1 MQALVDQIGTGQAQ
15 SAICNLQ
22 LHEGCRRKDLMLTI
36 DGVEYLE
43 VDEAAGLL
51 GVKKATIYAYVSR
64 GVLDSFRQGV
74 GRKRLYRRVEVEAL
88 REARPSAA
96 PSAHQVLDD
105 DVVRNVRLP
114 DVESWAGE
122 H

>member
-1 MQALVDQIGTGQAQ
+1 MQ
-15 SAICNLQ
+15 
-22 LHEGCRRKDLMLTI
+22 TI

-43 VDEAAGLL
+43 VDEVAALL

-64 GVLDSFRQGV
+64 GVLESFRQGV
-74 GRKRLYRRVEVEAL
+74 GRKRLYRRAEVEAL
-88 REARPSAA
+88 REARPSDA
-96 PSAHQVLDD
+96 PADNQTAD

-114 DVESWAGE
+114 EVASWAGE